1 MPPRPVPLRLL
12 LDDVAFLKGIDRSER
27 LLAKL
32 LALVLGIVTLVAAAQ
47 IGVETLTAVLNPST
61 RWVGTR
67 LTLTLGHLL
76 DILIALE
83 VLQNITSYLRRGV
96 VQIELVLAT
105 AITAVAR
112 KVIVLPPG
120 SEDKPQLLIS
130 LGFTAP
136 FLTAAWWLVQHSL
149 IRQQKAKSQSLAKTR
164 PARSS
169 QGLGRWPPADAADAE
184 QSTAYPHG

>member
-1 MPPRPVPLRLL
+1 MAPRMALLRPLF
-12 LDDVAFLKGIDRSER
+12 DEGAFLKGIDRSEH
-27 LLAKL
+27 LLAKF

-47 IGVETLTAVLNPST
+47 IGFETFVAILNPST
-61 RWVGTR
+61 RWIGTR
-67 LTLTLGHLL
+67 LTITLGYFL

-83 VLQNITSYLRRGV
+83 VLQNITGYLRRGV

-130 LGFTAP
+130 LGFTAL

-149 IRQQKAKSQSLAKTR
+149 IRQQKAKNQSLAKTR
-164 PARSS
+164 PAKSS
-169 QGLGRWPPADAADAE
+169 PELDPWPPGDAADVE
-184 QSTAYPHG
+184 RSEPHRHG